1 MGPARRR
8 RLHPKYTD
16 LSLEQI
22 AKAIDLVATRS
33 SLGRVVLRTR

>member
-1 MGPARRR
+1 VSDPG

-16 LSLEQI
+16 LPLEQI

-33 SLGRVVLRTR
+33 NLGQVVLRTR